1 MPAAVIEDWDRFSTF
16 LAAQPLCIWSA
27 QRKQELAERDRGRSA
42 PPAPKNDNA
51 DLLAALSSM
60 A

>member
-1 MPAAVIEDWDRFSTF
+1 MPAAVIEDWDRFRTF
-16 LAAQPLCIWSA
+16 LAGQPLCIWSA
-27 QRKQELAERDRGRSA
+27 QRKQEIIDRDRGVV
-42 PPAPKNDNA
+42 PAPAQKNDNA